1 LLIFQDVVD
10 SDIGEEDELEFDN
23 DDDNDDEVD
32 ELSLSFN
39 DVKVC
44 CTLKFDIAI
53 TFSHMPL
60 SFERC
65 VGAMF
70 IFCNSCTESHSI

>member
-1 LLIFQDVVD
+1 MLIFQGVVD
-10 SDIGEEDELEFDN
+10 SDLSEEDELDFDN
-23 DDDNDDEVD
+23 DDDDDEVD

-53 TFSHMPL
+53 LHNIFSHAA
-60 SFERC
+60 
-65 VGAMF
+65 V
-70 IFCNSCTESHSI
+70 I

>member
-1 LLIFQDVVD
+1 MLIFQDVD
-10 SDIGEEDELEFDN
+10 SDLSEEDELDFDN

-53 TFSHMPL
+53 LHNIFSHAA
-60 SFERC
+60 
-65 VGAMF
+65 V
-70 IFCNSCTESHSI
+70 I